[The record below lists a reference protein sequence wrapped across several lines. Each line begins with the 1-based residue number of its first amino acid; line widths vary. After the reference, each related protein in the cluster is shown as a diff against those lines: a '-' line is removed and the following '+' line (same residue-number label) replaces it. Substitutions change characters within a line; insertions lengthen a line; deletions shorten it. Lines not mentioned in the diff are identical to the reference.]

1 MIGKRYGRLVVLERA
16 DDYITPSGKHETG
29 VWCRCDCGNIKRVR
43 SAVLRSGNT
52 RSCGCLRNEMSGSR
66 LRVHGDT
73 QSCLHKKWASMLNR
87 CRNKREKNYGAKG
100 ICVCEEWLDYTNFK
114 KWAEDSGYRDGLTI
128 DRIDNS
134 KGYFPDNCRWAD
146 RKAQNNNTS
155 RNHWITFNGETKT
168 MAQWSEVT
176 GISYHA
182 IKSRLNKHGW
192 SVERAL
198 TTPAAH

>member
-1 MIGKRYGRLVVLERA
+1 
-16 DDYITPSGKHETG
+16 
-29 VWCRCDCGNIKRVR
+29 
-43 SAVLRSGNT
+43 
-52 RSCGCLRNEMSGSR
+52 MSGSR

-192 SVERAL
+192 SVARAL